1 MNAIKTIFIV
11 DDDMIYQLFTQK
23 IIENLDS
30 TIDVQ
35 LYNDGDEAL
44 TALKKMVTEGATLP
58 DIILLDINMPI
69 MDGWEFM
76 EEYVLL
82 KSKLPRPI
90 QIYIVSSSIA
100 ESDLKRAKLHTD
112 IIDYVSKP
120 IESDRLAEIV
130 LPESAQNHFSN
141 KERV

>member
-44 TALKKMVTEGATLP
+44 TALKKTMTDGAPYP

-76 EEYVLL
+76 AEYVQL
-82 KSKLPRPI
+82 KSQLPKPI

-100 ESDLKRAKLHTD
+100 ESDLKRAKLHED

-120 IESDRLAEIV
+120 IETDRLAEIV
-130 LPESAQNHFSN
+130 LPKSAPNHFSN
-141 KERV
+141 KEWV

>member
-44 TALKKMVTEGATLP
+44 SALKKIMTDATQYP

-76 EEYVLL
+76 EEYVQL

-100 ESDLKRAKLHTD
+100 ESDLQRARSHED

-120 IESDRLAEIV
+120 IESDLLAKIV
-130 LPESAQNHFSN
+130 LPKATPNHFSN
-141 KERV
+141 KEWS

>member
-44 TALKKMVTEGATLP
+44 TALKKTINEAANLP

-76 EEYVLL
+76 EEYVQL

-100 ESDLKRAKLHTD
+100 DGDLKRAKLHED

-130 LPESAQNHFSN
+130 LPESAQNRLSN
-141 KERV
+141 KNWV